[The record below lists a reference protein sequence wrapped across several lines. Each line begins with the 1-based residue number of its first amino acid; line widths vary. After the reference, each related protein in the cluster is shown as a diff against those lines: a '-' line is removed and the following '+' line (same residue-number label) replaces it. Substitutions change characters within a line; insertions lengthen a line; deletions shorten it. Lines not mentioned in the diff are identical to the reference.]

1 LLTFMLFLSA
11 CMNPSGN
18 AGTTT
23 PESLGISSRAI
34 LDFINAAEMERKD
47 EIHSFVLLRH
57 GKIAAQG
64 WWNPYNPESP
74 HMLFSLSKSFTSTAI
89 GIAQSEGL
97 LNINVHAHPRPAQD
111 EHGSPGRCNR
121 AHDERYN
128 QLGKG
133 FLIPAR

>member
-1 LLTFMLFLSA
+1 MKKILLQLFLTLLLFIPA
-11 CMNPSGN
+11 CIDP
-18 AGTTT
+18 ATKPGTTT

-34 LDFINAAEMERKD
+34 LEFINAAENERK
-47 EIHSFVLLRH
+47 EEFHSFVLLRH

-97 LNINVHAHPRPAQD
+97 LNINDKVISLLLMNPACSKF
-111 EHGSPGRCNR
+111 SPS
-121 AHDERYN
+121 
-128 QLGKG
+128 
-133 FLIPAR
+133 P